1 MNYLLGIVA
10 IVCCLI
16 LVSFDTFTGSV
27 LSNVAWWGV
36 GMSVLYMILTAVEVK
51 NSATS

>member
-1 MNYLLGIVA
+1 MNYLLGIIAV
-10 IVCCLI
+10 VCCLV

-36 GMSVLYMILTAVEVK
+36 GMSILYMILSTVEGK
-51 NSATS
+51 DSATS